1 MSLGATMA
9 WTICMN
15 RAGIW
20 IVHPTLVF
28 FTVASTII
36 LSLSAI
42 LESFLTF
49 DCLRVS
55 LVGEVLPLK
64 CKGTREYVR
73 KTPSL
78 PLARKW
84 RGFTNVAL
92 HLGLNWLG
100 NFTLIAFCCGAVAKF
115 VPCLVA
121 SCWTSGC
128 ACYWVPVDPVYSFSR
143 SL

>member
-20 IVHPTLVF
+20 IVRPFLVF

-49 DCLRVS
+49 DCLHVS

-78 PLARKW
+78 PLAREMA
-84 RGFTNVAL
+84 GV
-92 HLGLNWLG
+92 HE
-100 NFTLIAFCCGAVAKF
+100 CGATFRFK
-115 VPCLVA
+115 LVGQFY
-121 SCWTSGC
+121 S
-128 ACYWVPVDPVYSFSR
+128 YSFLLWSSGQICTMF
-143 SL
+143 SLTYSF